1 MTIAGNPF
9 GTTTR
14 TVRTLL
20 LLAFLSILANGT
32 HADTLTGRV
41 VGVTDGDTI
50 TVLDAAH
57 QQHKVRLAGI
67 DSPEKSQAFGQR
79 AKQHLSRLVFDRTV
93 AIEGSKLDRYG
104 RLIGKVLVS
113 STDANLQLVRAGLAW
128 HYKQYANEQSP
139 TDRVLYAQAEDKRVA
154 VTLDSGVMP
163 HRNPPGNIAM
173 RERASDPDRLAR
185 LVWIALVVTDLC
197 VPAPKAEPIA
207 LAPAARNATSET
219 PKMTVQA
226 IPDRMHA
233 AHLGKMRS

>member
-67 DSPEKSQAFGQR
+67 DAPEKSQAFGQR

-139 TDRVLYAQAEDKRVA
+139 TDRVLYAQAE
-154 VTLDSGVMP
+154 
-163 HRNPPGNIAM
+163 
-173 RERASDPDRLAR
+173 EQAR
-185 LVWIALVVTDLC
+185 G
-197 VPAPKAEPIA
+197 
-207 LAPAARNATSET
+207 R
-219 PKMTVQA
+219 
-226 IPDRMHA
+226 
-233 AHLGKMRS
+233 HLGLWGDASPQPPWEYRHAGKSVGPGSVSKAGMDCPCGHGSLCTGSKGGTYCLSPSGKKRYQ